1 MKAIY
6 KREFRSYFHSMI
18 GYAFIAFLLAFTGV
32 YFMVYNLNYGYP
44 YFSYVLSS
52 ITFLLLIAI
61 PVLTMRSF
69 AEEKKN
75 KTDQMLLTY
84 PVSLTEVVLGKYF
97 AMISIFAIPCL
108 LYLLFPLLIK
118 AQGTAYIR
126 VDYLAILVFFLLG
139 SVYIS
144 IGMFISSLTES
155 QILAAIGTFGI
166 LLLTYIWSG
175 LTNFIGSAA
184 WMNLVGLIVLL
195 SILVGLIW
203 KMTENRILAAGLE
216 VICLLICGLVYLLKS
231 SLYEG
236 LLSAMAE
243 KVNLFST
250 FSSISSNHLL
260 DISGIILYL
269 SLIFLFNFLTIQM
282 IQKRRWS

>member
-184 WMNLVGLIVLL
+184 WMNLVGLIILL

>member
-97 AMISIFAIPCL
+97 AMVSIFAIPCL

-144 IGMFISSLTES
+144 IGMFISALTES

-184 WMNLVGLIVLL
+184 WMNLVGLIILL

-236 LLSAMAE
+236 LLSSMAE

>member
-97 AMISIFAIPCL
+97 AMVSIFAIPCL

-184 WMNLVGLIVLL
+184 WMNLVGLIILL

-236 LLSAMAE
+236 ILSSMAE

>member
-139 SVYIS
+139 AVYIS

-184 WMNLVGLIVLL
+184 WMNLVGLIILL

-236 LLSAMAE
+236 LLSSMAE

>member
-97 AMISIFAIPCL
+97 AMVSIFAIPCL

-118 AQGTAYIR
+118 AQGTAYIW

-184 WMNLVGLIVLL
+184 WMNLVGLIILL

-216 VICLLICGLVYLLKS
+216 VICFLICGLVYLLKS

-236 LLSAMAE
+236 LLSSMAE